1 MKRITVLLLAAAVAI
16 TSCQKGDPAPP
27 VVPPV
32 DKYMNYTS
40 GSEWNIETIN
50 DASTSPVTV
59 TYKLTSTNRDSTVN
73 SKAYHVYTNSIG
85 ANEYYYNTGNDY
97 YNYRVLSPGL
107 GGGAVEI
114 LYLKDNA
121 AVGTEWSQ
129 TFPVTIS
136 GVPITA
142 TFTNKI
148 EERGTTKTVNAVEYK
163 DVIKVKTSL
172 QIAGIPFQTTITT
185 DVSKYYAPKVG
196 PITERT
202 AIDISSLG
210 TPLYSFEEDKRLMSS
225 IMK

>member
-1 MKRITVLLLAAAVAI
+1 MKKVTLLLLVLVAI
-16 TSCQKGDPAPP
+16 SSSCKKDGSNPAPTTTE
-27 VVPPV
+27 
-32 DKYMNYTS
+32 KYMNYAA
-40 GSEWNIETIN
+40 GSEWNIETVN

-59 TYKLTSTNRDSTVN
+59 NYKLTATDRDSSIN

-107 GGGAVEI
+107 GGGSAEI

-136 GVPITA
+136 GVPISA
-142 TFTNKI
+142 TFTNRI
-148 EERGTTKTVNAVEYK
+148 EEKGSTKTVNGVEYK
-163 DVIKVKTSL
+163 DVIKVKTTL
-172 QIAGIPFQTTITT
+172 QITGIPFATTINQ
-185 DVSKYYAPKVG
+185 DIYKYYAPNVG

-202 AIDISSLG
+202 SIDISSFG

-225 IMK
+225 MMK

>member
-1 MKRITVLLLAAAVAI
+1 MKRITVLFIAVTAFI
-16 TSCQKGDPAPP
+16 SSCKKSDTQTP
-27 VVPPV
+27 VPTPT

-59 TYKLTSTNRDSTVN
+59 NYKLTSTNRDSTIN

-107 GGGAVEI
+107 GGGAAEI

-163 DVIKVKTSL
+163 DVIKVKTTL

-185 DVSKYYAPKVG
+185 DIYKYYAPKVG

-210 TPLYSFEEDKRLMSS
+210 TPLYSFEEDKRLLSS
-225 IMK
+225 SMQ

>member
-1 MKRITVLLLAAAVAI
+1 MKRIFFLILTIAGAGS
-16 TSCQKGDPAPP
+16 SCKKDDSNTPLPTPAE
-27 VVPPV
+27 
-32 DKYMNYTS
+32 KYMNYS
-40 GSEWNIETIN
+40 AGSEWNIETVN

-59 TYKLTSTNRDSTVN
+59 TYKLSSTNRDSTIN

-107 GGGAVEI
+107 GGGAAEI

-142 TFTNKI
+142 TFNNKI

-163 DVIKVKTSL
+163 DVIKVKTTL

-185 DVSKYYAPKVG
+185 DIYKYYAPKVG

-210 TPLYSFEEDKRLMSS
+210 TPLYNFEEDKRLLSANMQ
-225 IMK
+225 

>member
-1 MKRITVLLLAAAVAI
+1 MRRIAILLLALAAVGS
-16 TSCQKGDPAPP
+16 SCKKEDTQTP
-27 VVPPV
+27 VPTPEE
-32 DKYMNYTS
+32 KYMNYNS
-40 GSEWNIETIN
+40 GSEWNIETVN
-50 DASTSPVTV
+50 DASTSPVTI
-59 TYKLTSTNRDSTVN
+59 TYKLTAANRDSSIN
-73 SKAYHVYTNSIG
+73 AKDYHVYTNSIG
-85 ANEYYYNTGNDY
+85 PNEYYYNSGNDY

-107 GGGAVEI
+107 GGGAAEI

-136 GVPITA
+136 GVPISA

-148 EERGTTKTVNAVEYK
+148 EERGTTKTVNSVEYK
-163 DVIKVKTSL
+163 DVIKVKTTL

-185 DVSKYYAPKVG
+185 DVYKYYAPGVG

-210 TPLYSFEEDKRLMSS
+210 TPLYNFEEDKRLLSATLQ
-225 IMK
+225 

>member
-1 MKRITVLLLAAAVAI
+1 MKKVTVLCFAI
-16 TSCQKGDPAPP
+16 ASLISSCKKSDTQTPAPTP
-27 VVPPV
+27 A
-32 DKYMNYTS
+32 DKYMNYTA
-40 GSEWNIETIN
+40 GSEWNIETVN

-59 TYKLTSTNRDSTVN
+59 NYKLTSSDRDSTIN

-107 GGGAVEI
+107 GGGSAEI

-129 TFPVTIS
+129 SFPVTIS

-148 EERGTTKTVNAVEYK
+148 EERGTTKTINGVEYK
-163 DVIKVKTSL
+163 DVIKVKTTL
-172 QIAGIPFQTTITT
+172 QITGIPFATTINN
-185 DVSKYYAPKVG
+185 DIYKYYSPKVG

-202 AIDISSLG
+202 SIDISSLG

-225 IMK
+225 IIK